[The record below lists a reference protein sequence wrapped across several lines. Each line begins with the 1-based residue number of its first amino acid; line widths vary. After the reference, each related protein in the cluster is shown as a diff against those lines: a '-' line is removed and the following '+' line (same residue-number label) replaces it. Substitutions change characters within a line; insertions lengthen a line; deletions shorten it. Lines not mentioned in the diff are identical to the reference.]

1 MQKIEINNY
10 MKDLLGL
17 PKFPRIDLKQAM
29 EPAGIQI
36 GEASLK
42 ATLQKLLDD
51 GKVARV
57 SYGKSTLYREYL
69 G

>member
-17 PKFPRIDLKQAM
+17 PKFSRIDLKQAM
-29 EPAGIQI
+29 ETAGIQI
-36 GEASLK
+36 GE

-57 SYGKSTLYREYL
+57 SHGKSTLYREYL

>member
-17 PKFPRIDLKQAM
+17 PKFSRIDLKQAM
-29 EPAGIQI
+29 ETAGIQI
-36 GEASLK
+36 GE

-57 SYGKSTLYREYL
+57 SHGKSTLCREYL

>member
-1 MQKIEINNY
+1 MPGRATN
-10 MKDLLGL
+10 M
-17 PKFPRIDLKQAM
+17 PRRTRMTDFT
-29 EPAGIQI
+29 ETTGIQI